1 MPQTWVVTG
10 ANRGLGLELARQ
22 LAERGDTVI
31 ATARDPETATD
42 LNALDVRVEALD
54 LESPK
59 SIAAFARRL
68 KGAAVDVLFHNAA
81 AGVAGPAVEEVSVE
95 ELVTHFRV
103 NAIGPLL
110 LTQPL
115 LPNLRAGERRL
126 VVAMSSGLGS
136 IAENTSGGW
145 VAYRVSKAALH
156 QLMKTLSAELSKEK
170 LTFVSISPGWVRTR
184 MGGQDAPLSPEESVR
199 AVLKVVDRLTHKDS
213 GASSTSAAARFPGSR
228 PRLPSPQDTSTAG
241 FRRNS
246 GRGVTPRPGAVE
258 AAIRP
263 FFRCGAPVAV
273 DTVT

>member
-42 LNALDVRVEALD
+42 LNALGVRVEALD

-213 GASSTSAAARFPGSR
+213 GRFFNER
-228 PRLPSPQDTSTAG
+228 
-241 FRRNS
+241 
-246 GRGVTPRPGAVE
+246 GREIPW
-258 AAIRP
+258 
-263 FFRCGAPVAV
+263 
-273 DTVT
+273 

>member
-22 LAERGDTVI
+22 LSAREDTVI

-42 LNALDVRVEALD
+42 LNALGGNTRVEALD
-54 LESPK
+54 VETPK

-81 AGVAGPAVEEVSVE
+81 VGIAGPAVEQVSAE
-95 ELVTHFRV
+95 ELESHFRV

-110 LTQPL
+110 LTQAL

-136 IAENTSGGW
+136 IEENTSGGW
-145 VAYRVSKAALH
+145 VAYRVSKTALH

-170 LTFVSISPGWVRTR
+170 LTFVLISPGWVRTR

-199 AVLKVVDRLTHKDS
+199 AVLKVVDRLTPKDS
-213 GASSTSAAARFPGSR
+213 GRFFNER
-228 PRLPSPQDTSTAG
+228 
-241 FRRNS
+241 
-246 GRGVTPRPGAVE
+246 GREIPW
-258 AAIRP
+258 
-263 FFRCGAPVAV
+263 
-273 DTVT
+273 